1 MRGWRMR
8 VTVVRP
14 GDLGPSEASLWS
26 MFQQSS
32 PTTLNPF
39 LSLAFARVVGRHRP
53 DARVAVVETDRQIAA
68 FLPFELADRG
78 MGIPIG
84 YPLNDLQ
91 ACVGCGRS
99 IEAGRVVRLVGL
111 RGWRL

>member
-1 MRGWRMR
+1 MR

-39 LSLAFARVVGRHRP
+39 LSLTFARVVGRHRP
-53 DARVAVVETDRQIAA
+53 DARVAVVETDRQIEA
-68 FLPFELADRG
+68 FLPFELADRRMG
-78 MGIPIG
+78 MPIG
-84 YPLNDLQ
+84 YPMNDLPFLLPFPPGSPPTT
-91 ACVGCGRS
+91 AS
-99 IEAGRVVRLVGL
+99 LVAT
-111 RGWRL
+111 RRAR